1 MKLKKDKKLEKI
13 AGGVKYEIDMFRL
26 TTEHLY
32 YYSNKVSA
40 NEKVKDSHFLIN
52 ILLESFAIHS
62 YNLYKFFYQGERE
75 KKNNRKINRKSSDVI
90 AEDFHIRRRFFR
102 NNRTPKR
109 KLKIIENKRNK
120 QIAHLTYNR
129 IYRNKR
135 TKPWNFVL
143 ISRYMEQT
151 IKAFIDSLPDKHHS
165 LFNNI

>member
-13 AGGVKYEIDMFRL
+13 AGDVKYEIGMFRL

-75 KKNNRKINRKSSDVI
+75 KKNNRKINRKNSDVI
-90 AEDFHIRRRFFR
+90 AEDFLGTIELL
-102 NNRTPKR
+102 NENLGL
-109 KLKIIENKRNK
+109 LKIKEINK
-120 QIAHLTYNR
+120 L
-129 IYRNKR
+129 
-135 TKPWNFVL
+135 L
-143 ISRYMEQT
+143 I
-151 IKAFIDSLPDKHHS
+151 
-165 LFNNI
+165 

>member
-13 AGGVKYEIDMFRL
+13 AEDVKYEINMFRRA
-26 TTEHLY
+26 TKYLY
-32 YYSNKVSA
+32 CYSNKVNT
-40 NEKVKDSHFLIN
+40 NEKDKFLIN
-52 ILLESFAIHS
+52 ILLESFAIHA

-75 KKNNRKINRKSSDVI
+75 KKNNRQINRKSSDVI

-135 TKPWNFVL
+135 TKPWNFGL
-143 ISRYMEQT
+143 ISKYMEQT